1 VANSARRKLAAIL
14 AANAVGYVRLARVDE
29 ASTHCR
35 LSSYLDAI
43 TGLIDRRNGKVM
55 HFAGDAVL
63 ANEPMTSNKSR

>member
-1 VANSARRKLAAIL
+1 MANSTRRKLAAIL
-14 AANAVGYVRLARVDE
+14 AAYAVGYGRLARVDE

-43 TGLIDRRNGKVM
+43 PGLIDRRNGKVM

-63 ANEPMTSNKSR
+63 ANEVIQ

>member
-1 VANSARRKLAAIL
+1 MANSTRRKLAAIL

-43 TGLIDRRNGKVM
+43 TGLIDRRNGKIIKVM

-63 ANEPMTSNKSR
+63 ANEVIQ